1 MSGRAVVGPV
11 CCPCWKCLCLL
22 PAISGGDSL
31 YKPVLACP
39 VPSCATL
46 PSRMDICH
54 SDCINVRQGL
64 AACSL
69 PTPPDSPGCQ
79 ITPSLGN
86 IKETYKRADE
96 HVYEGSGG
104 VNPFSRAP
112 LGQLQ
117 TLKDA
122 RGRNS

>member
-1 MSGRAVVGPV
+1 VIEVISGRRRAGKRRDEECGEVSREGLPAHQIRAYISAAYTPEIHLALSWATDIRGLSFGAQSDRAVVGPV

-54 SDCINVRQGL
+54 SD
-64 AACSL
+64 
-69 PTPPDSPGCQ
+69 
-79 ITPSLGN
+79 
-86 IKETYKRADE
+86 
-96 HVYEGSGG
+96 
-104 VNPFSRAP
+104 
-112 LGQLQ
+112 
-117 TLKDA
+117 
-122 RGRNS
+122 